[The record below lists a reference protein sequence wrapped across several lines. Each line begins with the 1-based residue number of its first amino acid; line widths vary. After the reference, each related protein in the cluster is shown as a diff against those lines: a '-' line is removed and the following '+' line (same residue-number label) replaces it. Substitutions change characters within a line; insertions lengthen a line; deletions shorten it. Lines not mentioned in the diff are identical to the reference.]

1 MKDLL
6 LYEKMDVL
14 ENNFPIKLISSKRYT
29 ALLPHWH
36 EHYELLFF
44 LHGECEAFCDGKK
57 ILVKAGDLVVSN
69 STQVHS
75 FNSDGMVL
83 FHALIV
89 SPDLFSDIE
98 LNDRMALNHV
108 PCDPFVK
115 ECFANLEDAY
125 RDYKNKVLGS
135 DMKVKGIVYSLFAH
149 LFNKFSEKKD
159 IQSEQHTV
167 QIKRLHT
174 VFNYISEHYHENL
187 TTKDLADMCFVTES
201 YFCRFF
207 KKSTGMTLA
216 KYITEVRIKKAQ
228 LLLENTSDG
237 ISTIAW
243 NVGFDDANYFA
254 RTFRNTTGI
263 TPTQYR
269 KKQVKV

>member
-6 LYEKMDVL
+6 LYEKMDIL
-14 ENNFPIKLISSKRYT
+14 HNSFPIKLIASKRYT

-44 LHGECEAFCDGKK
+44 VDGQCEAFCDGKK
-57 ILVKAGDLVVSN
+57 MNVRAGDLVVAN
-69 STQVHS
+69 GTQVHS
-75 FNSDGMVL
+75 FNSDSSVL

-89 SPDLFSDIE
+89 SPSIFSDID
-98 LNDRMALNHV
+98 LKDRSVSNLV
-108 PCDPFVK
+108 SGDPFIK
-115 ECFANLEDAY
+115 ECFLKLEDAY
-125 RDYKNKVLGS
+125 RDYRAKKIGS
-135 DMKVKGIVYSLFAH
+135 DLMVKGIVYSLFSH
-149 LFNKFSEKKD
+149 LFANYSD
-159 IQSEQHTV
+159 STAVLSEQHTT

-187 TTKDLADMCFVTES
+187 TTKDLSDMCFVTES

-237 ISTIAW
+237 ISVIAM

-254 RTFRNTTGI
+254 RTFRSTVGM
-263 TPTQYR
+263 TPTEYR
-269 KKQVKV
+269 KKQVKT